1 MIYFDNAAT
10 TKPYPQVLKTYT
22 DVATRIWGNPSSLH
36 SLGNTANKLLELS
49 RKQIAELLNVNTNE
63 IYFTSGGTESD
74 NWLLKGTA
82 LEKEKFGKHI
92 IVSAI
97 EHPAIKESAH
107 WLEKRGFDVDYAPVD
122 KKGFVDVDKL
132 TDLIDDDTTVVSIMA
147 VNNEVGSVQPLKEIA
162 ELLSDK
168 PNITFHVDAVQA
180 IGKIPAE
187 KYLFDRVDMASFSS
201 HKFHGVRG
209 VGLAYIKEGKKI
221 EPLLSGGGQEN
232 NLRSTTENIA
242 GIAATARALRLTL
255 EDMSAKNQHLARMKE
270 VIVNQLRTY
279 DGIEIFS
286 GTENFVPNII
296 TFGIKGVRGEVL
308 VHAFEER
315 EIFISTTSACSSKA
329 GSAASTLIAMNVRP
343 EIATSAVRISLDEEN
358 SMAEVEQFLTVLNH
372 LYDKFQKI
380 R

>member
-36 SLGNTANKLLELS
+36 SLGNTADKLLELS

-107 WLEKRGFDVDYAPVD
+107 WLEKRGFNVDYAPVD
-122 KKGFVDVDKL
+122 KKGFINVDKL
-132 TDLIDDDTTVVSIMA
+132 ADLIDDDTTVVSIMA
-147 VNNEVGSVQPLKEIA
+147 VNNEVGSIQPLKEIA

-180 IGKIPAE
+180 IGKVPVE

-279 DGIEIFS
+279 DGVEIFS

>member
-1 MIYFDNAAT
+1 M
-10 TKPYPQVLKTYT
+10 L
-22 DVATRIWGNPSSLH
+22 
-36 SLGNTANKLLELS
+36 
-49 RKQIAELLNVNTNE
+49 
-63 IYFTSGGTESD
+63 
-74 NWLLKGTA
+74 
-82 LEKEKFGKHI
+82 
-92 IVSAI
+92 
-97 EHPAIKESAH
+97 
-107 WLEKRGFDVDYAPVD
+107 
-122 KKGFVDVDKL
+122 
-132 TDLIDDDTTVVSIMA
+132 
-147 VNNEVGSVQPLKEIA
+147 
-162 ELLSDK
+162 
-168 PNITFHVDAVQA
+168 
-180 IGKIPAE
+180 
-187 KYLFDRVDMASFSS
+187 DRVDMASFSS

-221 EPLLSGGGQEN
+221 EPLLSGGGQEK

-242 GIAATARALRLTL
+242 GIAATARDLRLTL

-279 DGIEIFS
+279 DGIENFS

-358 SMAEVEQFLTVLNH
+358 SMAEVEQFLIVLNH

>member
-36 SLGNTANKLLELS
+36 SLGNTADKLLELS
-49 RKQIAELLNVNTNE
+49 RKQISELINVNTDE

-107 WLEKRGFDVDYAPVD
+107 WLEKRGFNVDYAPVD
-122 KKGFVDVDKL
+122 KKGFVNVDKL
-132 TDLIDDDTTVVSIMA
+132 AALIDDDTTVVSIMA
-147 VNNEVGSVQPLKEIA
+147 VNNEVGSIQPLKEIA

-180 IGKIPAE
+180 IGKVPVE
-187 KYLFDRVDMASFSS
+187 NYLLDRVDMASFSS

-270 VIVNQLRTY
+270 VIVNQLTTY
-279 DGIEIFS
+279 DGVEIFS

-343 EIATSAVRISLDEEN
+343 EVATSAVRISLDEEN
-358 SMAEVEQFLTVLNH
+358 SMAEVEQFLTVFNH